1 MSNYDNFSILCRTM
15 KERTLE
21 YINNPL
27 SEDSGADTD
36 TETDTTSDTPPDTT
50 TAATDTTSAA
60 ADTTTAATAASD
72 TTTATTPRH
81 NFLGAPADAVK
92 EYENITNTSGD
103 LYKYFLD
110 LTLYYITY
118 TEYYGLDTIM
128 AVNVWQGSGKDS
140 IGNFLRT
147 SAKEANE
154 YFGLHAPIKNYDKQ
168 LDNIYYQILITFLKN
183 TEHYKKYY
191 DNMEGSANIL
201 FTLYF
206 EESSITGDLV
216 MNPRDTSLN
225 ETLRSI
231 GYPVLTKPP
240 PTPISNTEIVMWIN
254 GQQRDQQRVT
264 VAAEEVHKKCW
275 FGIDCNRTN
284 PYHIDEF
291 HRGVAT
297 PAAAER
303 LRLRRTQRQQTGQTG
318 PIRRKPSYRTNRQKG
333 NPFGGKR
340 TRKKKRH
347 QKKRTATSIKKC
359 KRYRHARKKTK
370 RKTKTKT
377 KKR

>member
-1 MSNYDNFSILCRTM
+1 MENYKKFSDLCRTM

-21 YINNPL
+21 FINNPL

-36 TETDTTSDTPPDTT
+36 TETDTTTAATDTTSAAADTT

-60 ADTTTAATAASD
+60 ADTTTAATAAS
-72 TTTATTPRH
+72 
-81 NFLGAPADAVK
+81 ADAVK
-92 EYENITNTSGD
+92 EYENITNTSSD
-103 LYKYFLD
+103 FYKYFLD

-118 TEYYGLDTIM
+118 TEYYGVDTTK
-128 AVNVWQGSGKDS
+128 AVNVWQGSGEDS

-147 SAKEANE
+147 SAKEANDF
-154 YFGLHAPIKNYDKQ
+154 FGLHAPIKYYYKQ
-168 LDNIYYQILITFLKN
+168 PDNIYYQILITFLKN
-183 TEHYKKYY
+183 TEDYKIYY
-191 DNMEGSANIL
+191 NETKSLSKL
-201 FTLYF
+201 FMMYF
-206 EESSITGDLV
+206 EESNITGDLV
-216 MNPRDTSLN
+216 MNPGDNSLKN
-225 ETLRSI
+225 TLQI
-231 GYPVLTKPP
+231 IKYPVLTKPP
-240 PTPISNTEIVMWIN
+240 PTPISNTEILMWIN
-254 GQQRDQQRVT
+254 RSAPWQRVKYT
-264 VAAEEVHKKCW
+264 VGALVHKKCW
-275 FGIDCNRTN
+275 FGIDCNRNN
-284 PYHIDEF
+284 PYHIDKF

-318 PIRRKPSYRTNRQKG
+318 SNIGPMRKEYSYITNRRKRT
-333 NPFGGKR
+333 PYGGKR

-347 QKKRTATSIKKC
+347 QKKRTATSIKKR

>member
-1 MSNYDNFSILCRTM
+1 MQNYDKFSELCRTM

-21 YINNPL
+21 FINNPL

-60 ADTTTAATAASD
+60 ADTTTAATAAS
-72 TTTATTPRH
+72 
-81 NFLGAPADAVK
+81 ADAVK

-103 LYKYFLD
+103 FYKYFLD

-264 VAAEEVHKKCW
+264 APQKPMCKYGALCY
-275 FGIDCNRTN
+275 RSN
-284 PYHIDEF
+284 PDHLRKF
-291 HRGVAT
+291 SHPPKT
-297 PAAAER
+297 AAER